1 MANIP
6 KTMDEAYNPE
16 ETAKGKWTKFV
27 EIELVDFFKANGL
40 EKLSAEDGNGNK
52 VKLSRTK
59 DDEIK
64 VEQSSISIRN

>member
-1 MANIP
+1 MSNIP
-6 KTMDEAYNPE
+6 KTMDEAFNPE
-16 ETAKGKWTKFV
+16 ESAKGKWTKFV

-64 VEQSSISIRN
+64 VEQSSISIRS

>member
-1 MANIP
+1 MSNIP
-6 KTMDEAYNPE
+6 QTMEEAFNPE
-16 ETAKGKWTKFV
+16 ESAKGKWTKFV

-64 VEQSSISIRN
+64 VEQSSISIRY